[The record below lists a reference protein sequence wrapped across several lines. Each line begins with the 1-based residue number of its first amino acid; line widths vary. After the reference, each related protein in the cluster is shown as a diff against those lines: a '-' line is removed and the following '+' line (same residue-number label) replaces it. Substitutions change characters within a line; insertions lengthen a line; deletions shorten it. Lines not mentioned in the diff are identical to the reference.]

1 MQFWLCLAIYKY
13 TQKGISVYFH
23 FETLRTYTASLLS
36 LFGDLEVQTT
46 HSNGKIHTSRVPI
59 QYSNREKSDIIN
71 QLDYNQIFSA
81 NSQILPR
88 AVLIFTSMAPA
99 RERAKVK
106 FQKIFAIDT
115 PSGKRQFQFN
125 SIPYNF
131 EFQIVAQTRGMNEA
145 CQIIEQVCTY
155 FNPSYNMK
163 IAEVPIAG
171 VEKTSV
177 KLELTNTT
185 VEQQDIDDYST
196 NITTITFDLTL
207 SGNLYPAIKES
218 AIVKEIQ
225 MFLHND
231 NGRVSGIQTGE
242 IQTIINQYKCDI
254 TGIAAV
260 DNTLEAQIVTKCE
273 KLIKYKF
280 EWFINGIQLP
290 QSTQKIT
297 HTIKPNDA
305 VKVRAYTDLVS
316 SEFFEIELS
325 EVDIK
330 YNISVTDIIYD
341 GGYLSPVIEDFKPQD
356 THYSYEWYINGIR
369 QDTDKNTLKYEINTS
384 TNEKQPLNRIDLRVC
399 GDDGRK
405 SLLFEKYFN

>member
-1 MQFWLCLAIYKY
+1 M
-13 TQKGISVYFH
+13 YFH

-88 AVLIFTSMAPA
+88 AVLIFVSMAPA
-99 RERAKVK
+99 RERGKVK
-106 FQKIFAIDT
+106 FQKIFKLQKDNET
-115 PSGKRQFQFN
+115 FQYNFN

-163 IAEVPIAG
+163 IAEIPFPDIP
-171 VEKTSV
+171 KTSV

-207 SGNLYPAIKES
+207 SGNLYPAIKETK
-218 AIVKEIQ
+218 IIKEVQ
-225 MFLHND
+225 SFLHSPE
-231 NGRVSGIQTGE
+231 GRVQSYQSNGITD
-242 IQTIINQYKCDI
+242 IINSYKCDI
-254 TGIAAV
+254 LGIKAQ
-260 DNTLEAQIVTKCE
+260 DNTLEAQIKTQCE
-273 KLIKYKF
+273 KLIKYNY
-280 EWFINGIQLP
+280 EWFINDIQMP
-290 QSTQKIT
+290 QFNQKI
-297 HTIKPNDA
+297 IYDFKPDDI

-316 SEFFEIELS
+316 SDFYETQ
-325 EVDIK
+325 IK
-330 YNISVTDIIYD
+330 NLNPVYNIIIQDIIYKD
-341 GGYLSPVIEDFKPQD
+341 GFLEPDIIDYYPYD
-356 THYSYEWYINGIR
+356 THYTYEWYINSIK
-369 QDTDKNTLKYEINTS
+369 QDTNKNSLKYQINTQK
-384 TNEKQPLNRIDLRVC
+384 NCPQNLNRINLIVKSS
-399 GDDGRK
+399 DGRESK
-405 SLLFEKYFN
+405 FEKYFN

>member
-1 MQFWLCLAIYKY
+1 M
-13 TQKGISVYFH
+13 YFH

-115 PSGKRQFQFN
+115 PNGKRQFQFN

-131 EFQIVAQTRGMNEA
+131 EFQIVVQTRGMNEA

-163 IAEVPIAG
+163 IAEVPFKE

-185 VEQQDIDDYST
+185 IEQQDIDDYST
-196 NITTITFDLTL
+196 NIVTITFDLTL
-207 SGNLYPAIKES
+207 SGNLYPAIKNSE
-218 AIVKEIQ
+218 IVKEVQ
-225 MFLHND
+225 MFLHTQD
-231 NGRVSGIQTGE
+231 GRASSIQSDE
-242 IQTIINQYKCDI
+242 IETILNQYKCDI
-254 TGIAAV
+254 VGITAI
-260 DNTLEAQIVTKCE
+260 DNTLEAQIKTKCE
-273 KLIKYKF
+273 KLIKYKY
-280 EWFINGIQLP
+280 EWFINDIQLP

-297 HTIKPNDA
+297 HIIKPGDIA
-305 VKVRAYTDLVS
+305 KVRAYTDLVS
-316 SEFFEIELS
+316 SDFYELELS
-325 EVDIK
+325 QNNIE
-330 YNISVTDIIYD
+330 YNITISDIIYEN
-341 GGYLSPVIEDFKPQD
+341 GYLAPVVIDYKPQD
-356 THYSYEWYINGIR
+356 THYTYEWFVNGIL
-369 QDTDKNTLKYEINTS
+369 QDTDKSSLKYVINTA
-384 TNEKQPLNRIDLRVC
+384 TNEKQPLNRIDLRIY

-405 SLLFEKYFN
+405 SALFEKYFN

>member
-1 MQFWLCLAIYKY
+1 M
-13 TQKGISVYFH
+13 YFH

-88 AVLIFTSMAPA
+88 AVLIFLSMAPA

-106 FQKIFAIDT
+106 FQKIFKVQKDSETI
-115 PSGKRQFQFN
+115 QYNFN

-163 IAEVPIAG
+163 IAEIPIPQ

-185 VEQQDIDDYST
+185 IEQQDIDDYST

-218 AIVKEIQ
+218 KIIKEIQ
-225 MFLHND
+225 MFLHSPD
-231 NGRVSGIQTGE
+231 GRVYSSQTDE
-242 IQTIINQYKCDI
+242 LQSIINQYKAEI
-254 TGIAAV
+254 TGIKAI
-260 DNTLEAQIVTKCE
+260 DNTLEAQIKTQCE
-273 KLIKYKF
+273 KLIKYNF
-280 EWFINGIQLP
+280 EWIVNDVLLP
-290 QSTQKIT
+290 YNTQKI
-297 HTIKPNDA
+297 IYEFKPGDNL
-305 VKVRAYTDLVS
+305 KVRAYTDLVS
-316 SEFFEIELS
+316 SEFYELNLS
-325 EVDIK
+325 DLNTE
-330 YNISVTDIIYD
+330 YNITTDIEYSD
-341 GGYLSPVIEDFKPQD
+341 GYLIAKIQDFKPQD
-356 THYSYEWYINGIR
+356 THYTYEWFINEIK
-369 QDTDKNTLKYEINTS
+369 QDTKASSIKYQINTK
-384 TNEKQPLNRIDLRVC
+384 NNCPQKLNKINLIVY
-399 GDDGRK
+399 GSDGRK
-405 SLLFEKYFN
+405 SQVFEKFFN

>member
-1 MQFWLCLAIYKY
+1 M
-13 TQKGISVYFH
+13 YFH

-46 HSNGKIHTSRVPI
+46 HSDGKIHTSRVPI

-88 AVLIFTSMAPA
+88 AVLIFNSMAPA
-99 RERAKVK
+99 RERQKVK
-106 FQKIFAIDT
+106 FQKIFTIDT
-115 PSGKRQFQFN
+115 PDGKRQFQFN

-163 IAEVPIAG
+163 IAEVPFSG

-196 NITTITFDLTL
+196 NIATITFDLTL
-207 SGNLYPAIKES
+207 SGNLYPAIKNS
-218 AIVKEIQ
+218 EIIKSIQ
-225 MFLHND
+225 LHLHTQE
-231 NGRVSGIQTGE
+231 GRQSSIETDE
-242 IQTIINQYKCDI
+242 LQTIINQYKCDI
-254 TGIAAV
+254 IGITAQ
-260 DNTLEAQIVTKCE
+260 DNTLEAQIKTQCE

-280 EWFINGIQLP
+280 EWYINGVQLP

-297 HTIKPNDA
+297 HIIKPDDI
-305 VKVRAYTDLVS
+305 VKVRAYTDLIS
-316 SEFFEIELS
+316 SDFYEIKLS
-325 EVDIK
+325 ENSIT
-330 YNISVTDIIYD
+330 YNIIIKDILYEN
-341 GGYLSPVIEDFKPQD
+341 GYLTPVLEDFKPQN
-356 THYSYEWYINGIR
+356 THYSYEWYVNGIL
-369 QDTDKNTLKYEINTS
+369 QDTDKNALKYVINTS
-384 TNEKQPLNRIDLRVC
+384 TNTKQPLNRIDLRVL

-405 SLLFEKYFN
+405 SVLFEKYFN

>member
-1 MQFWLCLAIYKY
+1 M
-13 TQKGISVYFH
+13 
-23 FETLRTYTASLLS
+23 S

-106 FQKIFAIDT
+106 FQKIFALDT
-115 PSGKRQFQFN
+115 PNGKRQFQFN

-163 IAEVPIAG
+163 IAEVPITG

-207 SGNLYPAIKES
+207 SGNLYPAIKETE
-218 AIVKEIQ
+218 IVKEVQ
-225 MFLHND
+225 MFLHTQD
-231 NGRVSGIQTGE
+231 GRASAIQSDE
-242 IQTIINQYKCDI
+242 LQVIINQYKCDI
-254 TGIAAV
+254 TGVIAK
-260 DNTLEAQIVTKCE
+260 DNTLEAQIKTQCE

-280 EWFINGIQLP
+280 EWYINGVQLP
-290 QSTQKIT
+290 QSSQKIT
-297 HTIKPNDA
+297 HIIKPQDI
-305 VKVRAYTDLVS
+305 VKVRAYTDLIS
-316 SEFFEIELS
+316 SDFYEIQLS
-325 EVDIK
+325 EADIE
-330 YNISVTDIIYD
+330 YNIVITDIAYSE
-341 GGYLSPVIEDFKPQD
+341 GYLEPVIEDFKPQD
-356 THYSYEWYINGIR
+356 THYTYEWYINGLR
-369 QDTDKNTLKYEINTS
+369 QDTDKNTLKYAINTS
-384 TNEKQPLNRIDLRVC
+384 TNEKQPLNRIDLRVF

-405 SLLFEKYFN
+405 SALFEKYFN

>member
-1 MQFWLCLAIYKY
+1 M
-13 TQKGISVYFH
+13 YFH

-88 AVLIFTSMAPA
+88 AVLIFLSMAPA

-106 FQKIFAIDT
+106 FQKIFKIQT
-115 PSGKRQFQFN
+115 SEGVKQYNFN

-163 IAEVPIAG
+163 IAEIPIPQ

-185 VEQQDIDDYST
+185 IEQQDIDDYST

-218 AIVKEIQ
+218 KIIKEIQ
-225 MFLHND
+225 MFLHSPE
-231 NGRVSGIQTGE
+231 GRVSSIESNELQ
-242 IQTIINQYKCDI
+242 IIINQYKADVI
-254 TGIAAV
+254 GIKAV

-273 KLIKYKF
+273 KLIKYNF
-280 EWFINGIQLP
+280 EWIVNGVLLP
-290 QSTQKIT
+290 YNTQKI
-297 HTIKPNDA
+297 IYEFKPGDF

-316 SEFFEIELS
+316 SDFYELNLDDS
-325 EVDIK
+325 NTLYNITIKDIK
-330 YNISVTDIIYD
+330 YED
-341 GGYLSPVIEDFKPQD
+341 GFLEPTIEDFSPD
-356 THYSYEWYINGIR
+356 DNHYTYRWYINEKLTGTTR
-369 QDTDKNTLKYEINTS
+369 TLKYEINTK
-384 TNEKQPLNRIDLRVC
+384 NNCPVNLNKVVLIVNGGTRE
-399 GDDGRK
+399 GK
-405 SLLFEKYFN
+405 FEKYFN